1 MPPVKEEIRR
11 FKRERILEVAS
22 QLFYQHGF
30 SGTTMDDVAARL
42 SVTKP
47 FIYTYFDNKHALL
60 VAIYEMAA
68 QRLLATLRQA
78 MTLDGTPDA
87 QLRGFVQ
94 GFARENME
102 SVMLSTVFLQ
112 EEKHLD
118 EKYLMSIRKQQHE
131 FDRQL
136 AELIRRGRAAGL
148 FHVEDPTVASLAITG
163 MVRWIQRWYKPD
175 GRLPVDEI
183 SRLLADMALGAVGYR
198 PAGAAPAEGR

>member
-11 FKRERILEVAS
+11 FKRERILEAAS
-22 QLFYQHGF
+22 QLFYERGF
-30 SGTTMDDVAARL
+30 SGTTMDDVAGRL

-47 FIYTYFDNKHALL
+47 FIYTYFENKHALL
-60 VAIYEMAA
+60 VAIYEMAT
-68 QRLLATLRQA
+68 QRLLDTLQQA
-78 MTLDGTPDA
+78 MALDGTPDE

-94 GFARENME
+94 RFARENME

-118 EKYLMSIRKQQHE
+118 EKFLMSIRKHQHT

-136 AELIRRGRAAGL
+136 AELIRRGSAAGV
-148 FHVEDPTVASLAITG
+148 FHVEDATVASLAITG
-163 MVRWIQRWYKPD
+163 MVRWLQRWYKPD
-175 GRLPVDEI
+175 GRLRVDEI

-198 PAGAAPAEGR
+198 PETTAGR